1 LKVIELGDNGRVME
15 RQEDPPSQAAKQ
27 ARLEVVGF
35 ILKDENITQHDL
47 AGKPILDLED
57 DSAM

>member
-1 LKVIELGDNGRVME
+1 
-15 RQEDPPSQAAKQ
+15 
-27 ARLEVVGF
+27 LEVVGF